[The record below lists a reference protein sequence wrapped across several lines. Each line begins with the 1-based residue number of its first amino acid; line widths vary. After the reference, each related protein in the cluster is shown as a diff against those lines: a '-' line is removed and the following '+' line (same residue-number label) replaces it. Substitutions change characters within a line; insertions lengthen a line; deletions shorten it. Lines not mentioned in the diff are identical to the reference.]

1 MTDPIGSEPLRH
13 PLGRRRFM
21 AAVVGSLLAAPLGA
35 EGQHA
40 GKLPRI
46 GWLVFGTPF
55 TETSPDLEAA
65 VLRGLRERGYV
76 DGRTITIEYRYAQ
89 GRQERLRELAADL
102 ARLKV
107 EVLLGIGGDVGQA
120 FKEATGTVPI
130 VVGMSNDPVRSRLAA
145 SLSRPGGN
153 LTGVSFIFNELA
165 AKRVEVFKEIMPQGS
180 RLAVLWDPAHVD
192 NDFAEV
198 QGAAGRLG
206 IQVQSLEIRGP
217 GDLDRAMLAATQSR
231 AEALI
236 VVPGR
241 LMAFLS
247 KRIIDGAAE
256 HHLPVISG
264 WREFALGGALA
275 TYGPNRVE
283 SAERLGS
290 YVDKILKGAK
300 PADLP
305 IEQPTK
311 FELVINLK
319 TAKALG
325 LTIPPSLLGRADQVI
340 E

>member
-1 MTDPIGSEPLRH
+1 MLD
-13 PLGRRRFM
+13 RRTFLTGTG
-21 AAVVGSLLAAPLGA
+21 AVLLAAPLA
-35 EGQHA
+35 AKAQQA
-40 GKLPRI
+40 GSHPRI

-76 DGRTITIEYRYAQ
+76 DGKTITIEYRYAQ
-89 GRQERLRELAADL
+89 GRRERLPELAADL

-107 EVLLGIGGDVGQA
+107 DILLGIGGDVA
-120 FKEATGTVPI
+120 EAYKKATGTMPI

-145 SLSRPGGN
+145 SLARPGGN
-153 LTGVSFIFNELA
+153 LTGISFLFDELA
-165 AKRVEVFKEIMPQGS
+165 AKRVELLRDILPQVS
-180 RLAVLWDPAHVD
+180 RLAVLWDPSHVD

-198 QGAAGRLG
+198 QDAARRLG
-206 IQVQSLEIRGP
+206 IQLQSLEIRGP
-217 GDLDRAMLAATQSR
+217 GDLDAAVLAAAQAR

-241 LMAFLS
+241 LMAFLGR
-247 KRIIDGAAE
+247 RIVDSAAQ

-264 WREFALGGALA
+264 WKEFALGGALA

-283 SAERLGS
+283 SAERLGR

-300 PADLP
+300 PGDLP

-325 LTIPPSLLGRADQVI
+325 LTIPPSLRARADEVI

>member
-1 MTDPIGSEPLRH
+1 MK
-13 PLGRRRFM
+13 RRTFL
-21 AAVVGSLLAAPLGA
+21 AGTGAVLLAAPLAA
-35 EGQHA
+35 EAQQA
-40 GKLPRI
+40 GRHPRI
-46 GWLVFGTPF
+46 GWLVFGSPF

-89 GRQERLRELAADL
+89 GRKERLPELAADL
-102 ARLKV
+102 VRLKV
-107 EVLLGIGGDVGQA
+107 EVLLGIGGDVAEA
-120 FKEATGTVPI
+120 FKKTTGTVPI

-145 SLSRPGGN
+145 SLARPGGN
-153 LTGVSFIFNELA
+153 LTGISFLFDELA
-165 AKRVEVFKEIMPQGS
+165 AKRVEVFREIMPQGS
-180 RLAVLWDPAHVD
+180 RLAVLWDPTHVD

-198 QGAAGRLG
+198 QGAARRLG
-206 IQVQSLEIRGP
+206 IQLQSLEIRGP
-217 GDLDRAMLAATQSR
+217 GDLDTAVLAAARAR
-231 AEALI
+231 AEAII

-241 LMAFLS
+241 LMAFLG
-247 KRIIDGAAE
+247 RHIIDGAAQ

-300 PADLP
+300 PSDLP

-325 LTIPPSLLGRADQVI
+325 LTIPPSLLGRADEVI
-340 E
+340 Q